1 MQQAAYRHPEVRVVR
16 RASKDGR
23 PERLGRTLRGPRNLS
38 SGRPL
43 RAGPVGGHLRVAV
56 IAISF
61 ALLPA
66 AAHSETIE
74 EKAQVCAACHGE
86 NGVPPEQA
94 FPVPVIWGQNLG
106 YLFFQLR
113 DFKSGAR
120 KNDVMS
126 PLADALPRED
136 LMALAQYFSKKPWP
150 KLQQPHPPAD
160 VAALAQR
167 ANASVVCT
175 SCHQDGFIGAGTQ
188 PRLAGQERAYLEKTM
203 TEFQS
208 GARGNNPGMT
218 DLMKSLTPQDV
229 SALAAW
235 LAAM

>member
-1 MQQAAYRHPEVRVVR
+1 MRRFFVASAVVLATAAP
-16 RASKDGR
+16 
-23 PERLGRTLRGPRNLS
+23 P
-38 SGRPL
+38 
-43 RAGPVGGHLRVAV
+43 
-56 IAISF
+56 F
-61 ALLPA
+61 
-66 AAHSETIE
+66 AAHAQTIE

-113 DFKSGAR
+113 DFKSGTR

-126 PLADALPRED
+126 PIGEALPRED

-150 KLQQPHPPAD
+150 RLQQPHAAAD
-160 VAALAQR
+160 VTALAKR

-175 SCHQDGFIGAGTQ
+175 SCHQDGFIGEGTQ

-218 DLMKSLTPQDV
+218 DLMKALTPQEI

-235 LAAM
+235 LSAM

>member
-1 MQQAAYRHPEVRVVR
+1 MLQSLVRVMAT
-16 RASKDGR
+16 AS
-23 PERLGRTLRGPRNLS
+23 LL
-38 SGRPL
+38 
-43 RAGPVGGHLRVAV
+43 
-56 IAISF
+56 
-61 ALLPA
+61 ALLQA

-120 KNDVMS
+120 KDQLMS
-126 PLADALPRED
+126 QITEPLERND

-150 KLQQPHPPAD
+150 KLAQPHPPAD
-160 VAALAQR
+160 LAALAQR

-175 SCHQDGFIGAGTQ
+175 SCHQDGFIGEGTQ
-188 PRLAGQERAYLEKTM
+188 PRLAGQVRGYLEKTM
-203 TEFQS
+203 TDFRS

-218 DLMKSLTPQDV
+218 DLMKAITPADTA
-229 SALAAW
+229 ALAAW
-235 LAAM
+235 LGGM

>member
-1 MQQAAYRHPEVRVVR
+1 MR
-16 RASKDGR
+16 RSFILLAVALAIATS
-23 PERLGRTLRGPRNLS
+23 
-38 SGRPL
+38 PL
-43 RAGPVGGHLRVAV
+43 AV
-56 IAISF
+56 HA
-61 ALLPA
+61 
-66 AAHSETIE
+66 ETIE

-113 DFKSGAR
+113 DFKSGTR

-126 PLADALPRED
+126 PIAEGLERGD

-150 KLQQPHPPAD
+150 KLPQPHPPAD
-160 VAALAQR
+160 MAALARR
-167 ANASVVCT
+167 ANTSVVCT
-175 SCHQDGFIGAGTQ
+175 SCHQDGFIGEGTQ

-218 DLMKSLTPQDV
+218 DLMKSLTPQDI

-235 LAAM
+235 LAGM

>member
-1 MQQAAYRHPEVRVVR
+1 MHA
-16 RASKDGR
+16 
-23 PERLGRTLRGPRNLS
+23 
-38 SGRPL
+38 
-43 RAGPVGGHLRVAV
+43 
-56 IAISF
+56 
-61 ALLPA
+61 
-66 AAHSETIE
+66 ETIE
-74 EKAQVCAACHGE
+74 EKAAVCAACHGE

-126 PLADALPRED
+126 PIAEALPRED
-136 LMALAQYFSKKPWP
+136 LMPLAQYFSKKPWP

-167 ANASVVCT
+167 ANTSVVCT
-175 SCHQDGFIGAGTQ
+175 SCHQDGFIGEGTQ
-188 PRLAGQERAYLEKTM
+188 PRLAGQERAYLERTM
-203 TEFQS
+203 TQFQS

-218 DLMKSLTPQDV
+218 DLMKSLTTQDV

>member
-1 MQQAAYRHPEVRVVR
+1 MR
-16 RASKDGR
+16 RSFFFFA
-23 PERLGRTLRGPRNLS
+23 
-38 SGRPL
+38 
-43 RAGPVGGHLRVAV
+43 VV
-56 IAISF
+56 IAIATMPF
-61 ALLPA
+61 AA
-66 AAHSETIE
+66 YADNIE
-74 EKAQVCAACHGE
+74 EQAHFCAACHGE
-86 NGVPPEQA
+86 NGVPLEQF

-126 PLADALPRED
+126 PIVEALPRED

-150 KLQQPHPPAD
+150 KLQQPRPAGD

-175 SCHQDGFIGAGTQ
+175 SCHQDGFIGEGTQ
-188 PRLAGQERAYLEKTM
+188 PRLAGQERRYLEKTM

-218 DLMKSLTPQDV
+218 DLMKSLTPQDI

>member
-1 MQQAAYRHPEVRVVR
+1 MR
-16 RASKDGR
+16 R
-23 PERLGRTLRGPRNLS
+23 LS
-38 SGRPL
+38 
-43 RAGPVGGHLRVAV
+43 
-56 IAISF
+56 ISF
-61 ALLPA
+61 ALALTLISLA
-66 AAHSETIE
+66 THAETIE
-74 EKAQVCAACHGE
+74 DKVQVCAACHGE
-86 NGVPPEQA
+86 SGVPPEQA

-126 PLADALPRED
+126 PLAEALPRED

-150 KLQQPHPPAD
+150 KLQQPHPSAD

-175 SCHQDGFIGAGTQ
+175 SCHQDGFIGEGTQ

-218 DLMKSLTPQDV
+218 DLMKSLTPNDV

-235 LAAM
+235 LSAM

>member
-1 MQQAAYRHPEVRVVR
+1 VR
-16 RASKDGR
+16 RSLIAFVGVLS
-23 PERLGRTLRGPRNLS
+23 LALS
-38 SGRPL
+38 S
-43 RAGPVGGHLRVAV
+43 
-56 IAISF
+56 
-61 ALLPA
+61 
-66 AAHSETIE
+66 AHAHADNIE
-74 EKAQVCAACHGE
+74 EQAHFCAACHGE
-86 NGVPPEQA
+86 NGVPLEQF

-126 PLADALPRED
+126 PIVEALPRED

-150 KLQQPHPPAD
+150 KLLQQPRPAAD

-175 SCHQDGFIGAGTQ
+175 SCHQDGFIGEGTQ
-188 PRLAGQERAYLEKTM
+188 PRLAGQERRYLEKTM

-218 DLMKSLTPQDV
+218 DLMRSLTPQDI

>member
-1 MQQAAYRHPEVRVVR
+1 MRRSFFCLTIALATAASTLAT
-16 RASKDGR
+16 RA
-23 PERLGRTLRGPRNLS
+23 
-38 SGRPL
+38 
-43 RAGPVGGHLRVAV
+43 
-56 IAISF
+56 
-61 ALLPA
+61 
-66 AAHSETIE
+66 ETIE
-74 EKAQVCAACHGE
+74 EKAQACAACHGE
-86 NGVPPEQA
+86 TGVPPEQPL
-94 FPVPVIWGQNLG
+94 PVPVISGQNLG

-126 PLADALPRED
+126 PIAEGLSRED
-136 LMALAQYFSKKPWP
+136 LMALAHYFSKKPWP
-150 KLQQPHPPAD
+150 KLQQPHPPAE

-167 ANASVVCT
+167 AKESVVCT
-175 SCHQDGFIGAGTQ
+175 SCHQDGFVGAGTQ

-218 DLMKSLTPQDV
+218 DLMKSLTPQEIT
-229 SALAAW
+229 ALAAW